1 MSDEQDFEREPL
13 RHRLIV
19 AGMAEIAT
27 HGVADFSLRRVASA
41 CQISCAAPYKHFKN
55 REELLR
61 EILRYIHGQWSLL
74 RGEVFRLFAGD
85 SRRLILEVGLAY
97 VRFFA
102 SNPYFRTVL
111 SATGKGE
118 APDDKLEAPVA
129 AYCRER
135 SLDTEEEGQRLF
147 RLRALLA
154 GTVAML
160 EDGALGGSEQACAL
174 LRTAIEREFS

>member
-1 MSDEQDFEREPL
+1 MTDEQDFEREPL

-74 RGEVFRLFAGD
+74 RDEVFRLFAQD
-85 SRRLILEVGLAY
+85 TRRLVLEVSLAY
-97 VRFFA
+97 VRFFT
-102 SNPYFRTVL
+102 SNPHYRTVL
-111 SATGKGE
+111 AATGKGE
-118 APDDKLEAPVA
+118 LPDDHLDTAVD

-135 SLDTEEEGQRLF
+135 EIEGDERRALLF
-147 RLRALLA
+147 RLRALLF
-154 GTVAML
+154 GTIAML
-160 EDGALGGSEQACAL
+160 EGKSTGGEEIYAL
-174 LRTAIEREFS
+174 LRASIAREFS